1 MNSNVKI
8 YSNFNLSN
16 SKLTKNYS
24 YLSNGWND
32 ITSSKIKYRTS
43 SNNLSLVPKIINSPR
58 SDISFK
64 KNKYN
69 YKLFT
74 NLFFKFFFTI
84 LPLIVVGLI
93 LSSDEFNFD
102 FFYFLE
108 SFSKVQLN
116 NTYDTLKDLN
126 SNLKEYYSNT
136 NFIETISSKFVGDNW
151 FSNVINGIFNFF
163 NYLSLSIKTAF
174 SLPKLLISAIIDTMS
189 NIMAFLTAFFKVF
202 F

>member
-8 YSNFNLSN
+8 YSNIKLSN
-16 SKLTKNYS
+16 TKLTKNYS
-24 YLSNGWND
+24 YLSNGWDD
-32 ITSSKIKYRTS
+32 ITSSNIKYRTS
-43 SNNLSLVPKIINSPR
+43 SNNLSLVPKITNNS
-58 SDISFK
+58 SSSISLK
-64 KNKYN
+64 KSKYN
-69 YKLFT
+69 YKLFSS
-74 NLFFKFFFTI
+74 LLFKFFFTI

-108 SFSKVQLN
+108 SFSKLQLN
-116 NTYDTLKDLN
+116 NTYDSLKNLS
-126 SNLKEYYSNT
+126 SNLKEYNNNIAYIESISS
-136 NFIETISSKFVGDNW
+136 NFIGDNW
-151 FSNVINGIFNFF
+151 FSNVLSGIFNFF

-174 SLPKLLISAIIDTMS
+174 SLPKLFISAIIDTIS

>member
-8 YSNFNLSN
+8 YSNIKLSN
-16 SKLTKNYS
+16 TKLTKNYS
-24 YLSNGWND
+24 YLSNGWDD

-43 SNNLSLVPKIINSPR
+43 NNLSLVPKITNNSN
-58 SDISFK
+58 SSISLK
-64 KNKYN
+64 RNKYDH
-69 YKLFT
+69 KLFT
-74 NLFFKFFFTI
+74 SLFFKLFFTI
-84 LPLIVVGLI
+84 FPLIVVGLI

-108 SFSKVQLN
+108 SFSKLQLN
-116 NTYDTLKDLN
+116 NTYDTLKDLS
-126 SNLKEYYSNT
+126 SNLKEYNNNIGLIESISS
-136 NFIETISSKFVGDNW
+136 NFIGDNW
-151 FSNVINGIFNFF
+151 FSNALSGIFNFF

-174 SLPKLLISAIIDTMS
+174 SLPKLFISAIIDTLS

>member
-8 YSNFNLSN
+8 YSNIKLSN

-24 YLSNGWND
+24 YLSNGWDD

-43 SNNLSLVPKIINSPR
+43 GNNLSLVPKITNNS
-58 SDISFK
+58 SSFISLK
-64 KNKYN
+64 KSKYN
-69 YKLFT
+69 YKLFA
-74 NLFFKFFFTI
+74 NLLFKVFFTI
-84 LPLIVVGLI
+84 FPLIVVGLI

-102 FFYFLE
+102 FFYFLD
-108 SFSKVQLN
+108 SFSKLQLN
-116 NTYDTLKDLN
+116 NTYDTLKDLS
-126 SNLKEYYSNT
+126 SNLKEYNNNIGYIENISS
-136 NFIETISSKFVGDNW
+136 NFIGDNW
-151 FSNVINGIFNFF
+151 FSSALSGIFNFF

-174 SLPKLLISAIIDTMS
+174 SLPKLFISAIIDTIS